1 MLKFNE
7 PRNSTFAVK
16 NKWKKARKYA
26 FIDCNLVD
34 FAVQVV
40 VDGGQQ
46 ELHYPAPHYIDLS
59 NYNDHEIQLVI
70 TTGDSDAIIRSV
82 KLEATDTSYYTD
94 FKNIIWDLI
103 FGNMNCSFKE
113 ENIPEKFYISM
124 PENFCI
130 FPMYTKWSVIS
141 VTSPARVIVTDILRE
156 WDNFILDVTAGNV
169 SLYADG
175 TLNILGVKS
184 YPLTV
189 WKHECMFD
197 EQSNEIKVLS
207 L

>member
-1 MLKFNE
+1 MQWL
-7 PRNSTFAVK
+7 TF
-16 NKWKKARKYA
+16 
-26 FIDCNLVD
+26 
-34 FAVQVV
+34 
-40 VDGGQQ
+40 
-46 ELHYPAPHYIDLS
+46 E
-59 NYNDHEIQLVI
+59 
-70 TTGDSDAIIRSV
+70 
-82 KLEATDTSYYTD
+82 
-94 FKNIIWDLI
+94 
-103 FGNMNCSFKE
+103 
-113 ENIPEKFYISM
+113 
-124 PENFCI
+124 
-130 FPMYTKWSVIS
+130 
-141 VTSPARVIVTDILRE
+141 ILRE